1 MALFAVMFHDHDPEA
16 IERLKEAY
24 PAPDHIEL
32 QPDVYLINGDLL
44 IEDILKRLRIDRP
57 DGRGALV
64 FRLNGTY
71 GGKTYRSVWDWL
83 ARTEVLV

>member
-16 IERLKEAY
+16 IERLKAAY
-24 PAPDHIEL
+24 PAPDHLEL
-32 QPDVYLINGDLL
+32 QTGVYLINGDLL
-44 IEDILKRLRIDRP
+44 IEDILKRLGIDRSE
-57 DGRGALV
+57 GQSALV